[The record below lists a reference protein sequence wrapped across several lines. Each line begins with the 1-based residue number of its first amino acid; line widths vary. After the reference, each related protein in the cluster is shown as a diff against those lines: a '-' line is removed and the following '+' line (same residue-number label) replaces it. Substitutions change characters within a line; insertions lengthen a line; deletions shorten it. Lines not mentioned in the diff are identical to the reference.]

1 MIPAA
6 LAMVLAPQVGD
17 FAIAVIPDTQYYSE
31 NVAWFPTFL
40 AQTQAIVTARQTEG
54 VVFVTHVGD
63 IVDNGSAIT
72 AEWQRADQAMDI
84 IANVPGFAYSAACG
98 NHDYNT
104 VSNKASGATAYIQ
117 WFGPARYAGEPWY
130 HASSPDGTSHAQRF
144 FAGGQELLHIAL
156 EWRADDEALEWA
168 QAVMAQFPR
177 LPTILS
183 THEHLGTG
191 NPGNYTTGGA
201 TPDGA
206 GDNSAA
212 QVRAKVVE
220 PYGQVFMVLC
230 GHIHGNGRRTGS
242 NAFGGVVHEVL
253 QDFQADPE
261 GGNGWFRVVK
271 FRPSLDT
278 VEFDTRSPV
287 YIPGLSTGPDRNN
300 TPDDNFTLSLDLDA
314 LVDDLSSHETLRFR
328 QGQDAGHG
336 SYTGAKDTY
345 IGDGSVGVTQPG
357 ANLGQA
363 SVVRCD
369 GDADKE
375 QGLLRFDDIVGT
387 ASGRIPPGAT
397 IERAFLVL
405 TTEGTNADSATGGRL
420 HRMSST
426 WNEASTWNSL
436 GSGVQL
442 GTEAL
447 ATADHSTGAVSKT
460 TRTFDVTASVQA
472 WVDGAPNHGWLVQ
485 AAGTDR
491 WEFRSSQWAQVAE
504 RPMLVVRLAAC
515 TPPTSY
521 CTSTPNSFSAGA
533 RISHLGG
540 TSLAAN
546 DLRLL
551 VDFAP
556 PNRKGIFFV
565 GGTAAQVPFGD
576 GYRCVGG
583 SVQRL
588 GPFIYSNFI
597 GAFERAI
604 DVNSAPFAGT
614 LAPGSARY
622 FQLQFRDPAGPGGSG
637 FNLSDGLRV
646 VFCP

>member
-1 MIPAA
+1 MILGTLA
-6 LAMVLAPQVGD
+6 LAIAPQVGD

-31 NVAWFPTFL
+31 NIAWFPTFL
-40 AQTQAIVTARQTEG
+40 AQTQAIVAARQAEG

-63 IVDNGSAIT
+63 IVDNGSAFS
-72 AEWQRADQAMDI
+72 AEWARADQAMDI
-84 IANVPGFAYSAACG
+84 ISNVPGFAYSAACG
-98 NHDYNT
+98 NHDYDT
-104 VSNKASGATAYIQ
+104 VSNKASGASAYIQ
-117 WFGPARYAGEPWY
+117 WFGPSRYVGEPWY

-144 FAGGQELLHIAL
+144 IAGGQELLHIAL
-156 EWRADDEALEWA
+156 EWRADDDAIEWA
-168 QAVMAQFPR
+168 QAVMAQCPR
-177 LPTILS
+177 LPTIVS
-183 THEHLGTG
+183 THEYLSTG
-191 NPGNYTTGGA
+191 NPANYTTGGA
-201 TPDGA
+201 TPDAA

-230 GHIHGNGRRTGS
+230 GHIHGNGRRTGT

-271 FRPSLDT
+271 FRPAQDL

-287 YIPGLSTGPDRNN
+287 YTPGLSTGPDRNN
-300 TPDDNFTLSLDLDA
+300 TTDDNFTLPLDLEA
-314 LVDDLSSHETLRFR
+314 RVAELSTYETLRFR

-336 SYTGAKDTY
+336 VYASTKDTY
-345 IGDGSVGVTQPG
+345 IGDGTTGVTQPG

-375 QGLLRFDDIVGT
+375 QGLLRFDDIVGS
-387 ASGRIPPGAT
+387 APGRIPPGAT

-420 HRMSST
+420 HRMLVPWTESST
-426 WNEASTWNSL
+426 WNTL
-436 GSGVQL
+436 GAGVQL
-442 GTEAL
+442 GTEAI
-447 ATADHSTGAVSKT
+447 ASADHSTGAVAKT

-472 WVDGAPNHGWLVQ
+472 WVDGAANLGWLIQ
-485 AAGTDR
+485 SAGTDR
-491 WEFRSSQWAQVAE
+491 WEFRSSQWPQLAE

-515 TPPTSY
+515 TPPASY
-521 CTSTPNSFSAGA
+521 CTSTPNSFSGGA

-546 DLRLL
+546 NLRLL

-556 PNRKGIFFV
+556 PNRKGIFFF
-565 GGTAAQVPFGD
+565 GGAAAQVPFGD

-588 GPFIYSNFI
+588 GPYLYSNFI
-597 GAFERAI
+597 GAFERAV
-604 DVNSAPFAGT
+604 DVNAAPFAGT
-614 LAPGSARY
+614 LAPGSVRH

>member
-1 MIPAA
+1 MKLGA
-6 LAMVLAPQVGD
+6 LALTFAPQVGD

-40 AQTQAIVTARQTEG
+40 AQTQAIVAARQAEG

-63 IVDNGSAIT
+63 IVDNGAAFG
-72 AEWQRADQAMDI
+72 AEWARADQAMDVI
-84 IANVPGFAYSAACG
+84 SNVPGFAYSAACG
-98 NHDYNT
+98 NHDYDT
-104 VSNKASGATAYIQ
+104 VSDKASGASAYIQ
-117 WFGPARYAGEPWY
+117 WFGPSRYVGEPWY

-156 EWRADDEALEWA
+156 EWRCDDDAIEWA
-168 QAVMAQFPR
+168 QAVMAQCPR
-177 LPTILS
+177 LPTMVS
-183 THEHLGTG
+183 THEYLSTG
-191 NPGNYTTGGA
+191 NPANYTTGGA
-201 TPDGA
+201 TPDGS
-206 GDNSAA
+206 GDNSSA
-212 QVRAKVVE
+212 QVRAKCVE

-230 GHIHGNGRRTGS
+230 GHIHGNGRRTGT

-261 GGNGWFRVVK
+261 GGNGWFRVLK
-271 FRPSLDT
+271 FRPALDE
-278 VEFDTRSPV
+278 VEFDTRSPT
-287 YIPGLSTGPDRNN
+287 YIPGLSSGPDRNGA
-300 TPDDNFTLSLDLDA
+300 PDDNFVLPLDLDA
-314 LVDDLSSHETLRFR
+314 RVAELASFETLRFR
-328 QGQDAGHG
+328 QGHDAGHG
-336 SYTGAKDTY
+336 VYLGAKDTY
-345 IGDGSVGVTQPG
+345 IGDGSTGVTQPS

-363 SVVRCD
+363 GVVRCD
-369 GDADKE
+369 GDADNE
-375 QGLLRFDDIVGT
+375 QGLLRFDDIVGS
-387 ASGRIPPGAT
+387 APGRIPPGSI

-405 TTEGTNADSATGGRL
+405 TTEGTNADSGSGGRL
-420 HRMSST
+420 HRMLLPWSES
-426 WNEASTWNSL
+426 STWNSL

-442 GTEAL
+442 GAEAL
-447 ATADHSTGAVSKT
+447 GAADHVTGAVAKT

-472 WVDGAPNHGWLVQ
+472 WVDGAPNHGWSIQ

-491 WEFRSSQWAQVAE
+491 WEFRSSQWPQAAE
-504 RPMLVVRLAAC
+504 RPMLVVRLPAC
-515 TPPTSY
+515 TPPVAY

-533 RISHLGG
+533 RIAHLGS

-565 GGTAAQVPFGD
+565 GGSATQVPFGD

-588 GPFIYSNFI
+588 GPFLYSNFI

-604 DVNSAPFAGT
+604 DVGAPPFAGT
-614 LAPGSARY
+614 LSPGSARH